1 MKLTAHG
8 IRNII
13 GDIIKVAGLSP
24 CLSFHWV
31 ARGANVAALAKW
43 SMENKFVGYFL
54 LGILDS
60 VDRTNQF

>member
-1 MKLTAHG
+1 MKLTTHG

-24 CLSFHWV
+24 YLSFHWV

-43 SMENKFVGYFL
+43 SMEKKFAGYFCWE
-54 LGILDS
+54 
-60 VDRTNQF
+60 F